1 MALPINRRLCRWQP
15 LKILTG
21 EACAT
26 PQCVENM
33 NYPAQ
38 RRAGK
43 ELVNRA
49 S

>member
-26 PQCVENM
+26 PQCVENK
-33 NYPAQ
+33 AD
-38 RRAGK
+38 
-43 ELVNRA
+43 ELSGAKTR